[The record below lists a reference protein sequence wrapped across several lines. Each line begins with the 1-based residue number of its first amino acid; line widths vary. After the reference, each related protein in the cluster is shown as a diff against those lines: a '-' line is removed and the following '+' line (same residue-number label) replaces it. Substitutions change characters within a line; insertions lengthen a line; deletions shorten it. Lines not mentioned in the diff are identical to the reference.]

1 VLNHLKGVAFVS
13 EVTSNNKKREE
24 KMAGCDG
31 AKSTASIEFSFC
43 RPMLDSI
50 LIYNYTSKGVLVT

>member
-31 AKSTASIEFSFC
+31 AKSSASIEFSFC

-50 LIYNYTSKGVLVT
+50 